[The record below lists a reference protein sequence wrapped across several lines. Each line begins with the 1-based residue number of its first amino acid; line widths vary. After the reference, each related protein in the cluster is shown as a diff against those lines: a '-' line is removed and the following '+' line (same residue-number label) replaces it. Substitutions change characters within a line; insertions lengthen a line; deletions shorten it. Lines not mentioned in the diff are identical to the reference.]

1 MQFNKGFAHY
11 ISISNEQTFA
21 HDLINENFVYFR
33 KIFIDTQSMMLDLS
47 DLQFAVVSQES
58 KDSVPNML
66 HSNTN
71 NYKIS
76 V

>member
-11 ISISNEQTFA
+11 IAISNEQTFA

>member
-1 MQFNKGFAHY
+1 
-11 ISISNEQTFA
+11 
-21 HDLINENFVYFR
+21 LINENFVYFR